1 VDAGVVAVLDVVV
14 VLHLKELIGDC
25 CCCRSQNGAAAM
37 KMTARGSHSAAEER
51 HCRRRRCCPHG
62 EGYRVTPVAH
72 EQRPAVSAE
81 LTAALQQC
89 SFLLASANQTTQPS
103 SSKMMRT
110 SGVLGEA
117 KDYIE
122 RGIFFFACLFV
133 CVACYRHSAE
143 IITSET
149 RQYIF

>member
-1 VDAGVVAVLDVVV
+1 VDAGVAMLVIY
-14 VLHLKELIGDC
+14 LKELIGDC
-25 CCCRSQNGAAAM
+25 CCRYRNDAAAM
-37 KMTARGSHSAAEER
+37 KMTVRGSHSAAEER
-51 HCRRRRCCPHG
+51 HCRRRCCPHG